1 MAPRHFAQT
10 LKLLILGIAAAL
22 PLTGESAEAQLIQR
36 QTNSSL
42 NQNFSYQIVTTIG
55 TRTSASVSG
64 NLRAE
69 TESILN
75 LRAGSLITNK
85 IGDDNGNA
93 SAVFTSSPNG
103 ANVNLSGI
111 TGQNLFIIEDG
122 TSFRT
127 KLTTIDNPDPSVS
140 SVGEAAATAVQS
152 TSVTVESGTSSLIST
167 FQQAF

>member
-1 MAPRHFAQT
+1 MAHQHIDHA
-10 LKLLILGIAAAL
+10 LKVLILGIAIGL
-22 PLTGESAEAQLIQR
+22 PLSGQSGKAQIIQR
-36 QTNSSL
+36 QINSSVK
-42 NQNFSYQIVTTIG
+42 NNFSYQIITTIG

-69 TESILN
+69 TEAILN
-75 LRAGSLITNK
+75 LRSGSLITNK
-85 IGDDNGNA
+85 IGDESGNA
-93 SAVFTSSPNG
+93 SAVFSSSPNG

-111 TGQNLFIIEDG
+111 TGQNLFIIEEG

-127 KLTTIDNPDPSVS
+127 KLTTIDNPNPNVS

-152 TSVTVESGTSSLIST
+152 TSVNVESGTSSLINT